1 MTLLMFSIFDNK
13 ADAFNTPFFM
23 AARGQAVRAFQDLVN
38 DGQSAI
44 SKHPED
50 YKLCLIGEFNV
61 LDAEFTPAG
70 VVSLGFGSDFVER
83 KSALRE
89 IRDAAAS

>member
-1 MTLLMFSIFDNK
+1 MTLFMFSIYDNK

-23 AARGQAVRAFQDLVN
+23 AARGQAVRAFTDLVN

-50 YKLCLIGEFNV
+50 YKLCVLGEFNV
-61 LDAEFTPAG
+61 VTAEFMPSG
-70 VVSLGFGSDFVER
+70 VVSLGFGTDFVER

-89 IRDAAAS
+89 IRDASA